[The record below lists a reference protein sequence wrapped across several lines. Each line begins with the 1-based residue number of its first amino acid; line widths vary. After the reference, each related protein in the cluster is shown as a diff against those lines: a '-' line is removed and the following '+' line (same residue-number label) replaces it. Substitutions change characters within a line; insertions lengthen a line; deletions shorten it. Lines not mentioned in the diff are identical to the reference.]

1 MGNTILLAFPKDR
14 SCCSLEH
21 REDRD
26 KRGNK
31 TSELTYQEG
40 VQVRGDGSLDQLV
53 VAMEVVKRKQTYYIS
68 KAKMLGLVD
77 EQDTRGEV

>member
-1 MGNTILLAFPKDR
+1 MGNTILQAFPKDC
-14 SCCSLEH
+14 SCCSLEY

-26 KRGNK
+26 KTN
-31 TSELTYQEG
+31 ELTYQEG

-68 KAKMLGLVD
+68 EAKMLGLVD